1 MHILMTPFKPLCDR
15 EREKTSRRH
24 PIRPES
30 LSKHLIRSLKKS
42 LNIFLENTYSYAA
55 S

>member
-1 MHILMTPFKPLCDR
+1 MHIPMTPCKTLYDC

-30 LSKHLIRSLKKS
+30 LSKHLIRSYKK
-42 LNIFLENTYSYAA
+42 IF
-55 S
+55 